1 MPTYVCTVCG
11 TDLTSGQKS
20 QIAREIT
27 KAHSALTAA
36 PHFFAQVFFQ
46 TPSRGDHFIGGALSE
61 TESVFVRG
69 DIRAGRTAEIK
80 RNLVTAII
88 EGVHRITGIPAG
100 SIWVYLNEL
109 PSGQMAE
116 FGRVLPEPGTE
127 KEWLA
132 ALPASEG
139 ERIRRLGS
147 AEAADEGSAPKA

>member
-1 MPTYVCTVCG
+1 MPTYVCTVSG

-27 KAHSALTAA
+27 RAHSMLTGA

-46 TPSRGDHFIGGALSE
+46 APSRDDHFIGGVLSE
-61 TESVFVRG
+61 TESIFVRG
-69 DIRAGRTAEIK
+69 DIRAGRGAEVK
-80 RNLVTAII
+80 RKLVAAII

-100 SIWVYLNEL
+100 GIWVYLNEL

-127 KEWLA
+127 KEWLN
-132 ALPASEG
+132 ALPAAER

-147 AEAADEGSAPKA
+147 GEAEEEE